1 MIWMGSFF
9 APSLPGINI
18 LRLHTSMYFQCWAVM
33 CCNVPEARVFK
44 ASRSNNFYLGMLLL
58 ILFLSTMPVLY
69 MIVSLPPSFDC
80 GPFSGK
86 NRMFE
91 VIGETLEQDF
101 PSWMAKILRQLSNPG
116 LVIAVV
122 LVMALTIYYLNATA
136 KGQKAANLDLKKK
149 MKQQAL
155 ENKLRNKKMAAARAV
170 TYAESLRTNVWSCR
184 FPALNLMDYQ
194 GRTGQ
199 SRHRQS

>member
-1 MIWMGSFF
+1 MGSFF

-91 VIGETLEQDF
+91 VIGETLEHDF
-101 PSWMAKILRQLSNPG
+101 PSLMVKILIQVSNPR
-116 LVIAVV
+116 LVIVVV
-122 LVMALTIYYLNATA
+122 LVMALTTNCLNAAA
-136 KGQKAANLDLKKK
+136 KGQKAANLNLKKK
-149 MKQQAL
+149 DEKQAL
-155 ENKLRNKKMAAARAV
+155 ENKMQNKKMAAARADSPQMGH
-170 TYAESLRTNVWSCR
+170 ESISEPV
-184 FPALNLMDYQ
+184 PAWA
-194 GRTGQ
+194 
-199 SRHRQS
+199 

>member
-1 MIWMGSFF
+1 
-9 APSLPGINI
+9 
-18 LRLHTSMYFQCWAVM
+18 MYFQCWAVM

-80 GPFSGK
+80 GPF
-86 NRMFE
+86 RMFE
-91 VIGETLEQDF
+91 VIGETLEHDF

-116 LVIAVV
+116 LVIAVI
-122 LVMALTIYYLNATA
+122 LVMVLTIYYLNATA

-149 MKQQAL
+149 MKMQAL
-155 ENKLRNKKMAAARAV
+155 ENKMRNKKMAAARAAFS
-170 TYAESLRTNVWSCR
+170 TAGSGQQLAMQQGSLSLCSQR
-184 FPALNLMDYQ
+184 D
-194 GRTGQ
+194 
-199 SRHRQS
+199 RQVKK

>member
-1 MIWMGSFF
+1 MSRLCAIWWWTWNWAVFWFFSRMGSFF

-80 GPFSGK
+80 GPFRS
-86 NRMFE
+86 
-91 VIGETLEQDF
+91 L
-101 PSWMAKILRQLSNPG
+101 
-116 LVIAVV
+116 VV
-122 LVMALTIYYLNATA
+122 LIWLEHSIHLGLKWEWLFIVQAFQTWHLSLVEKRFFGTHVIMWHGTSQAISIYCLTW
-136 KGQKAANLDLKKK
+136 
-149 MKQQAL
+149 
-155 ENKLRNKKMAAARAV
+155 
-170 TYAESLRTNVWSCR
+170 ES
-184 FPALNLMDYQ
+184 
-194 GRTGQ
+194 
-199 SRHRQS
+199 

>member
-1 MIWMGSFF
+1 
-9 APSLPGINI
+9 
-18 LRLHTSMYFQCWAVM
+18 MYFQCWAVM

-91 VIGETLEQDF
+91 VIGETLENDF
-101 PSWMAKILRQLSNPG
+101 PSWMLSNPG
-116 LVIAVV
+116 LVIAVI
-122 LVMALTIYYLNATA
+122 LVMVLAIYYLNATA
-136 KGQKAANLDLKKK
+136 KGQKAANLDLKRK
-149 MKQQAL
+149 MKLQAL
-155 ENKLRNKKMAAARAV
+155 ENKMRNTKMAAARA
-170 TYAESLRTNVWSCR
+170 
-184 FPALNLMDYQ
+184 
-194 GRTGQ
+194 G
-199 SRHRQS
+199 

>member
-1 MIWMGSFF
+1 MGSFF

-80 GPFSGK
+80 GPFRSLVFQIWLGHSVHLGVEIRMSTDCIGFFFKMTFILLVEMRFSGSH
-86 NRMFE
+86 
-91 VIGETLEQDF
+91 VIMWNGVSQTTSMCYVNWESKRENIYAALDF
-101 PSWMAKILRQLSNPG
+101 VRIKYTCWM
-116 LVIAVV
+116 
-122 LVMALTIYYLNATA
+122 
-136 KGQKAANLDLKKK
+136 
-149 MKQQAL
+149 
-155 ENKLRNKKMAAARAV
+155 
-170 TYAESLRTNVWSCR
+170 
-184 FPALNLMDYQ
+184 
-194 GRTGQ
+194 
-199 SRHRQS
+199 